1 MVSPSGGGRDRGAR
15 RPICLLAGSPHGRS
29 KGADPVLVA
38 ALAEAGRPRPSVA
51 YIGAA
56 SDDDRD
62 FLRFVTAY
70 LQRSGAG
77 EVRLAALASA
87 RADLAAAQT
96 VIASSDLVFVSGG
109 DVEAGMAHLERNGL
123 VPWLKKLHGA
133 GTPFL
138 GLSAGSIMLAR
149 CWVRWSDPD
158 DDTTAERFP
167 CLALAP
173 VLCDCHAESDDWEEL
188 RALLELTG
196 EGIGYGIPAGG
207 ALRVDADGTVAALG
221 KAAPR
226 FECRGGRVAKRKD
239 LTPA

>member
-1 MVSPSGGGRDRGAR
+1 MSG
-15 RPICLLAGSPHGRS
+15 RPRPVHLLAGSPQGRS
-29 KGADPVLVA
+29 RGADPVLVA
-38 ALAEAGRPRPSVA
+38 ALAETGQARPSVA

-109 DVEAGMAHLERNGL
+109 DVEAGMAHLERHGL
-123 VPWLKKLHGA
+123 IPLLRTRHGA
-133 GTPFL
+133 GTPFV

-158 DDTTAERFP
+158 DDATAAVFP
-167 CLALAP
+167 CVGLAP

-188 RALLELTG
+188 RALLELTR

-207 ALRVDADGTVAALG
+207 ALRVDADGTVLALG

-226 FECRGGRVAKRKD
+226 FECRDGRVAKRTD

>member
-1 MVSPSGGGRDRGAR
+1 MSG
-15 RPICLLAGSPHGRS
+15 RPRPVHLLAGSPRGRS
-29 KGADPVLVA
+29 RGADPILVA
-38 ALAEAGRPRPSVA
+38 ALAETGRPRPSVA

-87 RADLAAAQT
+87 RADLAVARA
-96 VIASSDLVFVSGG
+96 VIAGSDLVFVSGG
-109 DVEAGMAHLERNGL
+109 DVEAGMAHLGRHGL
-123 VPWLKKLHGA
+123 IPLLKELHDG
-133 GTPFL
+133 GTPFV

-207 ALRVDADGTVAALG
+207 ALRVDADGAVAALG
-221 KAAPR
+221 KAAHR
-226 FECRGGRVAKRKD
+226 LECRDGRVAKRTD

>member
-1 MVSPSGGGRDRGAR
+1 MSG
-15 RPICLLAGSPHGRS
+15 RPRPVHLLAGSPRGRS
-29 KGADPVLVA
+29 RGADPVLEA
-38 ALAEAGRPRPSVA
+38 ALAETGRPRPSVA

-70 LQRSGAG
+70 LQRAGAG

-87 RADLAAAQT
+87 RADLAVARA
-96 VIASSDLVFVSGG
+96 VIAGSDLVFVSGG
-109 DVEAGMAHLERNGL
+109 DVEAGMAHLERRGL
-123 VPWLKKLHGA
+123 IPLLRTLHGA

-167 CLALAP
+167 CLAIAP
-173 VLCDCHAESDDWEEL
+173 VLCDCHAEADDWEEL

-207 ALRVDADGTVAALG
+207 ALRVDPRGAVTALG
-221 KAAPR
+221 VPVAR
-226 FECRGGRVAKRKD
+226 FERQTGRTERATD
-239 LTPA
+239 LMPG